1 VEVNWCSYLEDVA
14 YGQSR
19 DDGGGAREAKLMRG
33 GGLESWYVRAR
44 GTERAVRVGRCEEAS
59 QRRVAASPPVL
70 KREGIGA
77 PPG

>member
-33 GGLESWYVRAR
+33 GGLESWYVR
-44 GTERAVRVGRCEEAS
+44 GSEREEENVRCGWVAVRRRASVGWRRRRC
-59 QRRVAASPPVL
+59 
-70 KREGIGA
+70 
-77 PPG
+77 